1 MEKEQVAVS
10 SIVINA
16 PKSEVWKALVTP
28 ARIKEYMFGAE
39 VKSEWRVGSPIV
51 WMGMWKGKPYED
63 KGVIQ
68 RFDRERVLQ
77 YTHYSPL
84 SGLPDL
90 PENHHTVTVALEDA
104 GPGTR
109 VVIEQDNNPTEQA
122 RQHSEENWK
131 AMLASLKKILE

>member
-1 MEKEQVAVS
+1 VS

-28 ARIKEYMFGAE
+28 ALIKEYMFGTE
-39 VKSEWRVGSPIV
+39 VKSEWRVGSPIS
-51 WMGMWKGKPYED
+51 WRGMWKGKPYED

-68 RFDRERVLQ
+68 RIDRERVLQ

-90 PENHHTVTVALEDA
+90 PENHHTVTMALQDA
-104 GPGTR
+104 EPGTR

-122 RQHSEENWK
+122 RQHNEQNWK
-131 AMLASLKKILE
+131 AMLAALKKILE